1 MLFAKIFNGKID
13 KIIIYPFGGIS
24 KFKIPLNISPNK
36 ELLITIAGPIFQ
48 IIAYYTMMS
57 LCHRYHNIIRI
68 YHYSIL
74 IFNLLPIY
82 PLDGGKIV
90 NILLSFKLPFKLSL
104 KLTICISYMTL
115 IFFIIINYPN
125 FYLNFIII
133 TIYLLYKITIEERQ
147 IECIYNKFLLER
159 YLYNYHF
166 KNKKIIKTENNFYK
180 NTKHIIK
187 KNNNYYLEREFLE
200 KKYKN
205 I

>member
-1 MLFAKIFNGKID
+1 
-13 KIIIYPFGGIS
+13 
-24 KFKIPLNISPNK
+24 
-36 ELLITIAGPIFQ
+36 
-48 IIAYYTMMS
+48 MMS

-133 TIYLLYKITIEERQ
+133 TIYLLYKIILEEKQ
-147 IECIYNKFLLER
+147 IEYIYNKFLLER